1 MADLS
6 RPAPAVSALDHV
18 TIGTSDLEASA
29 AFYEAAL
36 GALGLVRLAELVDE
50 EEDDAEVEAAG
61 WGVEGGHVLVWVVTS
76 GLPTSGVHLGLR
88 AATRADVEAFHAAAL
103 AAGGSDHSAP
113 RRWPLYRRGEF
124 NAIVR
129 DPAGNLVEAVSP
141 E

>member
-1 MADLS
+1 MAGPSD
-6 RPAPAVSALDHV
+6 APAVIATLDHV
-18 TIGTSDLEASA
+18 TVAALDLGASV

-61 WGVEGGHVLVWVVTS
+61 WGPEGGRVLVWVVTS
-76 GLPTSGVHLGLR
+76 GVPTTGVHLGLR
-88 AATRADVEAFHAAAL
+88 AATRADVDAFHAAAL
-103 AAGGSDHSAP
+103 AAGGTDHSAP
-113 RRWPLYRRGEF
+113 RRWPLYRRGEY